1 MRRKAIGY
9 ILVAIG
15 LAMLLFV
22 AYTYFTQRSGLV
34 SPIPDDKGVKV
45 IYK

>member
-1 MRRKAIGY
+1 MGRKAIGY

-15 LAMLLFV
+15 LAMFLFV
-22 AYTYFTQRSGLV
+22 GYSYFSQRNGLV